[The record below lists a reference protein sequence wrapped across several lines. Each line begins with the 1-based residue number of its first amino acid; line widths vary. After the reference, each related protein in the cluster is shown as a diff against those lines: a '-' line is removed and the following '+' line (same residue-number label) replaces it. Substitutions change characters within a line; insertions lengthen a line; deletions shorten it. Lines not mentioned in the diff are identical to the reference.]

1 MWKKWIFLSSD
12 AICNLFLRVGGVLG
26 FELNTNV
33 ETFDVECSET
43 WIRKALKG
51 RGLTAYPLSFVVEAN
66 PEEAS
71 RSAIITIIGGQA
83 KQQVEVVQ
91 AGLSSLKRITIVH
104 SNRMFSIPRFRGSD
118 LTGLIKWGDGK
129 SEEYADGSSHTYTTD
144 PPYTV
149 VVGMNGAE
157 EVTLHD
163 LSGVEE
169 VDFSKF

>member
-1 MWKKWIFLSSD
+1 M
-12 AICNLFLRVGGVLG
+12 
-26 FELNTNV
+26 
-33 ETFDVECSET
+33 
-43 WIRKALKG
+43 
-51 RGLTAYPLSFVVEAN
+51 
-66 PEEAS
+66 
-71 RSAIITIIGGQA
+71 
-83 KQQVEVVQ
+83 VQ

>member
-1 MWKKWIFLSSD
+1 MFGNMDKE
-12 AICNLFLRVGGVLG
+12 RV
-26 FELNTNV
+26 E
-33 ETFDVECSET
+33 
-43 WIRKALKG
+43 RK
-51 RGLTAYPLSFVVEAN
+51 RTD
-66 PEEAS
+66 
-71 RSAIITIIGGQA
+71 
-83 KQQVEVVQ
+83 
-91 AGLSSLKRITIVH
+91 GLSIELC
-104 SNRMFSIPRFRGSD
+104 RGSQSRRGIT
-118 LTGLIKWGDGK
+118 LGYYHYHRRTGKTAGGGGAGRIEFIKTYHYCPFQPYVQHSQVPGKRLDRTHQWGDGK

>member
-1 MWKKWIFLSSD
+1 MFGNMDKES
-12 AICNLFLRVGGVLG
+12 
-26 FELNTNV
+26 V
-33 ETFDVECSET
+33 E
-43 WIRKALKG
+43 RK
-51 RGLTAYPLSFVVEAN
+51 RTD
-66 PEEAS
+66 
-71 RSAIITIIGGQA
+71 
-83 KQQVEVVQ
+83 
-91 AGLSSLKRITIVH
+91 GLSIELCRGSQSRRGITLGYYHYHRRTGETAGGGGAGRIEFIKRITIVH

>member
-1 MWKKWIFLSSD
+1 M
-12 AICNLFLRVGGVLG
+12 G

-91 AGLSSLKRITIVH
+91 AGLSSLKTYHYCPFQPYVQH
-104 SNRMFSIPRFRGSD
+104 SQVP
-118 LTGLIKWGDGK
+118 GK
-129 SEEYADGSSHTYTTD
+129 RLDRTHQMG
-144 PPYTV
+144 
-149 VVGMNGAE
+149 
-157 EVTLHD
+157 
-163 LSGVEE
+163 
-169 VDFSKF
+169 

>member
-1 MWKKWIFLSSD
+1 M
-12 AICNLFLRVGGVLG
+12 G

-83 KQQVEVVQ
+83 KTAGGGGAGRIEFIKTYHYCPFQPYVQHSQV
-91 AGLSSLKRITIVH
+91 
-104 SNRMFSIPRFRGSD
+104 PGSD